1 MTQFLKIIIGG
12 KVMRDNKYKNLINC
26 VMRIHGNKVY
36 YFDESG
42 IYQCMAVEEAKEN
55 TTLKNKVAIQL
66 RGRDYFHK
74 LVFETGLH
82 IENSILF
89 KSAVAKMKEG
99 DTLEDLEKYVQE
111 TKIQRHPKPIGLD
124 KFIIGIDKPIIQR
137 ETGNDNKK
145 TFDFIFVEVRIIL
158 NWDGDRRKYIE
169 ENMKAIKDRVIKK
182 VSADKSFKKFGVPVN
197 ILRLSRVTLRRDNI
211 LEFVFELKNISA

>member
-1 MTQFLKIIIGG
+1 
-12 KVMRDNKYKNLINC
+12 MRDNEYKNLINC
-26 VMRIHGNKVY
+26 VMRKIGDKVY
-36 YFDESG
+36 YFDENG
-42 IYQCMAVEEAKEN
+42 IYQSMAVEEAKEN
-55 TTLKNKVAIQL
+55 PTLKNRISIKK
-66 RGRDYFHK
+66 GNDYFWD
-74 LVFETGLH
+74 LSVETGLH

-111 TKIQRHPKPIGLD
+111 ARIQRHPKPIGLD

-137 ETGNDNKK
+137 ETGNDNTK

-158 NWDGDRRKYIE
+158 NWDGDRCKYIK

-182 VSADKSFKKFGVPVN
+182 VSDDKSFKKFGVPVN
-197 ILRLSRVTLRRDNI
+197 ILRLSRVTLRRDNV
-211 LEFVFELKNISA
+211 LEFVFELKEIST